1 MYAEG
6 QGVPQDYAEAVG
18 WFRKAAEQGDAGAQF
33 NLGLMNKK
41 GQGLPQDCAEAV
53 RWFRKAAEQGDAGAQ
68 ANLGLMHCDS
78 LELQR
83 KLRNLGYDLTVAQ
96 SDKPGELTITSKDF
110 DDTDHRVRFLSLLR
124 SRNSPAAEVCLA
136 GFQTVRL
143 KTPGDLFGFFGFSQ
157 TYSLECF
164 NWR

>member
-1 MYAEG
+1 M
-6 QGVPQDYAEAVG
+6 
-18 WFRKAAEQGDAGAQF
+18 
-33 NLGLMNKK
+33 
-41 GQGLPQDCAEAV
+41 PQDCAEAV

-124 SRNSPAAEVCLA
+124 SRNSPAAEVLSRWLSNGASKDPGGLVRILRIQPDVLA
-136 GFQTVRL
+136 GMLQLEVIALRGSL
-143 KTPGDLFGFFGFSQ
+143 GELGGRFSVM
-157 TYSLECF
+157 
-164 NWR
+164 R